1 MRVRGGEVLDSFYSL
16 VNPRMRIPPVVRR
29 MTGINNAMLKDAPH
43 IEEVMPKFL
52 KFMGDGVLV
61 SHNTIGDLKF
71 LSHFAKQVCKVELQN
86 FFLCTHLL
94 SEKIFAKSSD
104 KSLTGLGKYL
114 KLEQTGQVHRA
125 EADAK
130 LTLELQKRLISGLQ
144 DIGIE
149 TVEAAVRYQ
158 GDSGSGLR
166 LGIAIPREVF
176 AKLPNR
182 PGVFKLLGR
191 DGEILFVS
199 SVKNLRRDVDSL
211 RRLSAQPKRILRL
224 LLAASSLEF
233 KACDNLLD
241 AMLDEA
247 DLIAE
252 SGVSY
257 PAQKWHLRCLTTVYF
272 KTEGSGE
279 TLLTTGLPT
288 TPTGELYGPV
298 RDRKQIELHF
308 EELAKLAGFARSRRG
323 VVVPN
328 EMLPVIRAWLQG
340 RLSEL
345 LRRNVLRLLRPFSRV
360 KKKTII
366 RQSLLA
372 MKLRSMG
379 VNLGLSGFQH
389 TRGLLSARTRGG
401 ERVYPIVTGGT
412 LYESGVSCKSWRDW
426 ARSKKGIELSR
437 ERMLDGDLRIED
449 QPVDLTMKQL
459 YRLLALHWFVH
470 LGGSSEKR
478 SYRFYS
484 AKQVQEVSA
493 LDKNQEV

>member
-1 MRVRGGEVLDSFYSL
+1 M
-16 VNPRMRIPPVVRR
+16 
-29 MTGINNAMLKDAPH
+29 
-43 IEEVMPKFL
+43 
-52 KFMGDGVLV
+52 
-61 SHNTIGDLKF
+61 
-71 LSHFAKQVCKVELQN
+71 
-86 FFLCTHLL
+86 CTHLL

-257 PAQKWHLRCLTTVYF
+257 PAQKWHLRYLTTVYF

-426 ARSKKGIELSR
+426 ARSKKGLN
-437 ERMLDGDLRIED
+437 
-449 QPVDLTMKQL
+449 
-459 YRLLALHWFVH
+459 
-470 LGGSSEKR
+470 
-478 SYRFYS
+478 S
-484 AKQVQEVSA
+484 AGKEC
-493 LDKNQEV
+493 